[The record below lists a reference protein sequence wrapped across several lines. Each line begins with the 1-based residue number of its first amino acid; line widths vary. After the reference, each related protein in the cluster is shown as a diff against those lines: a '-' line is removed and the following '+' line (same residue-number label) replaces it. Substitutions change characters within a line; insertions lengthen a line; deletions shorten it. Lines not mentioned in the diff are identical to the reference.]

1 MRVSARQ
8 GAACALVA
16 VAVLAGAFA
25 LGTATAPDAT
35 PAGAPTV
42 DGPNGIEVPA
52 LGKVAAL
59 PELSEEAPAPVVEV
73 ESESEEAGS
82 AVSEAP
88 FTETPAPAEEASA
101 SPEPEA
107 APAPSG
113 SSEEVV
119 PEGL

>member
-1 MRVSARQ
+1 MSARQ

-16 VAVLAGAFA
+16 VAVLVGAFA

-35 PAGAPTV
+35 PAGAPTA
-42 DGPNGIEVPA
+42 DGPNGLEVPP

-59 PELSEEAPAPVVEV
+59 PELSEEAPTPVVEV
-73 ESESEEAGS
+73 ESEEGES

-101 SPEPEA
+101 SPSPDP

-113 SSEEVV
+113 ASEEVV